1 MCSVKKI
8 IKSLWIAAHIY
19 IYTCTTVSADVLNVG
34 YYAVNNLE
42 KKTPKSPSGLGGH

>member
-8 IKSLWIAAHIY
+8 LKSLWIAAHIY

-34 YYAVNNLE
+34 YYMYAVNNFE
-42 KKTPKSPSGLGGH
+42 KKPLNVP